1 MLTHT
6 LERKCRSVQVATS
19 HLVELK
25 IWIGTLWS
33 TLERSRTNVQ
43 HATGLSVKLELWG
56 NTCSHTLEKSPIL
69 VLNVRNHSAKLETW
83 GLISWLIT
91 QRNLLLD
98 HHSIKKTLPREG
110 SGINNFTKSNRLIAL
125 KKQLFKKIWFKE
137 LGGRFRLALFDSFIY
152 IDWAQ
157 TETNWYLF
165 GPNRNRIVPVIT
177 ETFRFRFGKWWNL
190 KSSSGV
196 IQKEITN

>member
-1 MLTHT
+1 MQKCTGCNKSFGRAQDLNRHFVIHTGEKPHKCAACNKSFGEAGTLRKHMLTHT
-6 LERKCRSVQVATS
+6 GEKPHSCAQCKKSFSQA
-19 HLVELK
+19 
-25 IWIGTLWS
+25 
-33 TLERSRTNVQ
+33 
-43 HATGLSVKLELWG
+43 G
-56 NTCSHTLEKSPIL
+56 NLRAHILTHNAEKST
-69 VLNVRNHSAKLETW
+69 TW
-83 GLISWLIT
+83 PP
-91 QRNLLLD
+91 QY
-98 HHSIKKTLPREG
+98 KKTLPREG
-110 SGINNFTKSNRLIAL
+110 RLIAR
-125 KKQLFKKIWFKE
+125 KKQIIWFQE
-137 LGGRFRLALFDSFIY
+137 LGGRFWLALFDSFIY